1 MRRDNN
7 IGGDF
12 NLVPDIKK
20 DKKGGFARNY
30 QKSLAICEDLDLIDP
45 WRVLSPDLS
54 DSCDDKGVLKFIAG

>member
-1 MRRDNN
+1 M
-7 IGGDF
+7 
-12 NLVPDIKK
+12 PDIKK